1 MKPFL
6 YLASLLVFAVA
17 SPQPA
22 TAAPSDPQPA
32 RQTGDE
38 PVKLHVT
45 IHLLDLLRI
54 DDAEQTAFV
63 DFALWVS
70 WHDES
75 LASPGAPT
83 RFFKPTA
90 IWVPNL
96 QIMNSLTLTNRRV
109 DVVEVDENG
118 NAYYRRRLVG
128 TISIPRD
135 LSDFPVDEHQLR
147 IPIVAAGMSRDVEL
161 VIDERL
167 TGQAESFS
175 IQEWDVGPG
184 KAEIS
189 EFVAA
194 GESFPMLSY
203 EWEVRRKLGHLC

>member
-1 MKPFL
+1 
-6 YLASLLVFAVA
+6 
-17 SPQPA
+17 
-22 TAAPSDPQPA
+22 
-32 RQTGDE
+32 
-38 PVKLHVT
+38 VT

-83 RFFKPTA
+83 RFFKPTE

-109 DVVEVDENG
+109 DVVEVDESG

-135 LSDFPVDEHQLR
+135 LTDFPVDEHQLR
-147 IPIVAAGMSRDVEL
+147 IPIVAAGME
-161 VIDERL
+161 
-167 TGQAESFS
+167 
-175 IQEWDVGPG
+175 
-184 KAEIS
+184 
-189 EFVAA
+189 
-194 GESFPMLSY
+194 
-203 EWEVRRKLGHLC
+203 